1 MSAQAFGCLQRNG
14 IGKELTTFGVDI
26 QAAIPAPGDELGR
39 VDVGA
44 G

>member
-26 QAAIPAPGDELGR
+26 QAAIPFLDGETPLP
-39 VDVGA
+39 
-44 G
+44 